1 MPNGNGSGTASSGVT
16 PPTSGGTSVVLNDS
30 QGGTSG
36 SQGGSA
42 SSGPTGGGGG
52 SGVTTGNAQNLASG
66 AATMEDRMRALE
78 EQLAE
83 ARAFNQNMVHDLQAQ
98 LAQSQAEYRA
108 LNSRLEQVLA
118 MLAGNVHSSGGSG
131 AVVMISSPQANGTEP
146 VNGPAVQGSSQA
158 IVSGYQGVGATFSS
172 PAQ

>member
-1 MPNGNGSGTASSGVT
+1 
-16 PPTSGGTSVVLNDS
+16 VVRNDS

-42 SSGPTGGGGG
+42 SSGPTGGGSASSGPTGGGAGG
-52 SGVTTGNAQNLASG
+52 SGVNTGNAQNLASG